1 MSADD
6 PPPPT
11 SGEDRPGPGARN
23 LIIGG
28 ADPSATEP
36 DTGRVSSVA
45 PDGPDERS
53 SAPTEELTIADE
65 PTMAAGRPTEVL
77 AIGELYEATTEV
89 TAVADPETGSGAG
102 GTRPTTSLFSQPR
115 PVVAGDDDD
124 RGCDALVVAAD
135 LAPSPRSDPSSGSSA
150 EPSDPERASGRDL
163 TRSSGIVG
171 IGTLLSR
178 LTGLVRTVMILFAL
192 GASHVADAYNL
203 ANQTPNMIYDLLLGG
218 ILAATLVPVL
228 VGNRERNDDDGNN
241 AVLSVATVALLGI
254 TLFGIVAAPVLIG
267 LYNAIAHLSGGP
279 TSAAEQDLAV
289 FWLRLF
295 APQVLF
301 YGLTTLASALLN
313 THRRFA
319 AAAFAP
325 VLNNIMM
332 IIVLLVARTII
343 TNGMTAEQVQADTF
357 LVLLLGVGT
366 TLGIVA
372 MALALVPAV
381 VRAHIPLRWN
391 FDVRHP
397 SVREIGKLSGWTV
410 GYVVIN
416 QVTLFIIIGLAL
428 GAETGAVAAWSYGYQ
443 FFQLPYG
450 VFTVSVMTAFT
461 PELASLAERG
471 ERQGFNERFL
481 MGFRLVALVLL
492 PATFLFVVFARPV
505 MSLLVRGN
513 FTDADAT
520 ITATAVAGLAWGMIG
535 FSAYLY
541 VLRAFY
547 ALKDT
552 RTPFMIN
559 LLENALTLVF
569 AFVLVKG
576 FGISGLAWSWSLAYT
591 ISAVVA
597 FVVLRRRIGP
607 FGLATAVATTAP
619 VARMVLA
626 AVVMAIVITLLAIVL
641 PKSGGGA
648 WGTVILGGA
657 VGGGVYVAL
666 LFLFKVGEIRDIRRM
681 VLRRG

>member
-1 MSADD
+1 MSPDD
-6 PPPPT
+6 AGPPA
-11 SGEDRPGPGARN
+11 SEDDRPPGAPRN
-23 LIIGG
+23 LIMRDPAAEARPATG
-28 ADPSATEP
+28 A
-36 DTGRVSSVA
+36 
-45 PDGPDERS
+45 
-53 SAPTEELTIADE
+53 
-65 PTMAAGRPTEVL
+65 
-77 AIGELYEATTEV
+77 
-89 TAVADPETGSGAG
+89 
-102 GTRPTTSLFSQPR
+102 SLFSQPR
-115 PVVAGDDDD
+115 PVRPADDEDPVPTEVLLVAPGLD
-124 RGCDALVVAAD
+124 GPATTELAVIPGPDAPD
-135 LAPSPRSDPSSGSSA
+135 EPEPLAGPAGRDGVA
-150 EPSDPERASGRDL
+150 EPADPRDPAPAPRPASESSDEATGREL

-178 LTGLVRTVMILFAL
+178 ITGLVRTVMILFAL

-228 VGNRERNDDDGNN
+228 VTNRERNDEDGNN
-241 AVLSVATVALLGI
+241 AVLSVATVVLVGI
-254 TLFGIVAAPVLIG
+254 TIFGIVAAPLLIG
-267 LYNAIAHLSGGP
+267 LYNAIAHISGGP
-279 TSAAEQDLAV
+279 TSSAEQDLAV

-301 YGLTTLASALLN
+301 YGLTTLGSALLN

-325 VLNNIMM
+325 VLNNLMM
-332 IIVLLVARTII
+332 IIVLLAARTII
-343 TNGMTAEQVQADTF
+343 TNNMTVEQVQADTF
-357 LVLLLGVGT
+357 LVLLLGLGT

-372 MALALVPAV
+372 MALALVPAI
-381 VRAHIPLRWN
+381 VRARIPVRWN
-391 FDVRHP
+391 FDIHHP
-397 SVREIGKLSGWTV
+397 SVREIGRLSGWTV
-410 GYVVIN
+410 GYVVVN
-416 QVTLFIIIGLAL
+416 QVTLFVIIGLAL

-471 ERQGFNERFL
+471 EQRRFNERFL

-505 MSLLVRGN
+505 MALLVWGN
-513 FTDADAT
+513 FTEADAT

-541 VLRAFY
+541 VLRGFY

-552 RTPFMIN
+552 KTPFLIN
-559 LLENALTLVF
+559 LIENALTLVF
-569 AFVLVKG
+569 AFLLVKG

-591 ISAVVA
+591 ISAVLA

-607 FGLATAVATTAP
+607 FGVATAVATTAP

-626 AVVMAIVITLLAIVL
+626 AVVMALVITVLALVL

-648 WGTVILGGA
+648 WATVLLGGA
-657 VGGGVYVAL
+657 AGAAVYIGL
-666 LFLFKVGEIRDIRRM
+666 LFKLKVGEVHDIRRI